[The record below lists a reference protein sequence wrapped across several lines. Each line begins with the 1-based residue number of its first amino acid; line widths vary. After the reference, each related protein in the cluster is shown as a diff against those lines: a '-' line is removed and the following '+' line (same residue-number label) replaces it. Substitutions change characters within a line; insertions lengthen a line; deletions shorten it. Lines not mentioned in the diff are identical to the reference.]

1 MSRSTVFKLF
11 LSVTL
16 LLSACGSPTTAPTPL
31 SAPTE
36 PPTAAPPTVEPTLPP
51 PTDTPLPPPQ
61 TLRLA
66 TTTSTADSGLLD
78 AILLDFEA
86 RYNAKVEVIAVG
98 TGQAL
103 ELGTKGDVDVV
114 LVHSRAKED
123 EFVNNGD
130 GVNRLDVMYN
140 DYVIVGPAD
149 DPARI
154 TGIAAAKEAFAQ
166 IAAASASFAS
176 RGDDSGTDSK
186 EKAIWRA
193 AGDEPATD
201 SGWYFSI
208 GQGMGETLLFANEK
222 LAYTLSDRGT
232 WLAQKENLPNLAVM
246 VGGASIDEN
255 KDQSLLNPYGVIPV
269 NPEKHAGVKF
279 ELATQFAEWLTSIEV
294 QQMIADYGKDK
305 FGQALFY
312 PNSDLWKAAHP

>member
-114 LVHSRAKED
+114 LVHSRAK
-123 EFVNNGD
+123 
-130 GVNRLDVMYN
+130 
-140 DYVIVGPAD
+140 
-149 DPARI
+149 
-154 TGIAAAKEAFAQ
+154 
-166 IAAASASFAS
+166 
-176 RGDDSGTDSK
+176 
-186 EKAIWRA
+186 
-193 AGDEPATD
+193 
-201 SGWYFSI
+201 
-208 GQGMGETLLFANEK
+208 
-222 LAYTLSDRGT
+222 
-232 WLAQKENLPNLAVM
+232 
-246 VGGASIDEN
+246 
-255 KDQSLLNPYGVIPV
+255 
-269 NPEKHAGVKF
+269 
-279 ELATQFAEWLTSIEV
+279 
-294 QQMIADYGKDK
+294 
-305 FGQALFY
+305 
-312 PNSDLWKAAHP
+312 